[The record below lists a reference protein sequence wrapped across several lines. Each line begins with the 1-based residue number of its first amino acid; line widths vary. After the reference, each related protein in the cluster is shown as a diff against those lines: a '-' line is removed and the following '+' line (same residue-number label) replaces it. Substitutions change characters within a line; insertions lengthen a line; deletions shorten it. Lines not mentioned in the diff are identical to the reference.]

1 MFWREGRGTHWYL
14 LERLLP
20 GVGPDVVVQGG
31 GPSER
36 PAAVATLEG
45 PVAGVRDH
53 MVPQLRRLGEGL
65 GTVATLVRPSSQ
77 TGRGQERQVERQL

>member
-1 MFWREGRGTHWYL
+1 MGRGTHWYL

-31 GPSER
+31 GAGKR
-36 PAAVATLEG
+36 PAAVATFEG

-77 TGRGQERQVERQL
+77 TGRGGDRQVERERDR